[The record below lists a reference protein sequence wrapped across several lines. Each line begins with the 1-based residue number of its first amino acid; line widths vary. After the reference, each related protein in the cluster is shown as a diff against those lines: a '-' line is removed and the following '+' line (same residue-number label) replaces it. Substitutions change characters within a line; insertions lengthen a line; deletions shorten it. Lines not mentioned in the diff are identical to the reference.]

1 MASPLIA
8 LNLPSP
14 LAPLTQAGGVAAKAS
29 AGRGFQPQQNK
40 GKKGALGGGGGGARP
55 VDVDKIPHLTIQIAG
70 AAAGGGGRPSGPAGT
85 YIVKK
90 QQMRQNQNA
99 ARRFGNNAPAR
110 FGGNVQR
117 PQQRPQQRPAQGQK
131 RRQGG
136 GGGSGGA
143 IRVVKPMRR
152 K

>member
-1 MASPLIA
+1 MHLIA
-8 LNLPSP
+8 LILPLPWTPSQ
-14 LAPLTQAGGVAAKAS
+14 QAGGVAAKAS
-29 AGRGFQPQQNK
+29 KGRGFQPQQNK
-40 GKKGALGGGGGGARP
+40 GKKGALGGGGGGGGGARP
-55 VDVDKIPHLTIQIAG
+55 VNVNNIPHLTIQIAG
-70 AAAGGGGRPSGPAGT
+70 AAAGGGGRPSGPAGK

-90 QQMRQNQNA
+90 QQMRQNQNV

-117 PQQRPQQRPAQGQK
+117 PQQRPAQGQK
-131 RRQGG
+131 RKQGG
-136 GGGSGGA
+136 GGA